1 MWNLITAPEN
11 QIFGIA
17 LALMLLLGVL
27 EVLSMLLGGASE
39 WLDNLLPTAW
49 PTAPTPKWGWTRPT
63 AWWCGF

>member
-27 EVLSMLLGGASE
+27 EVLSMLLGGASG
-39 WLDNLLPTAW
+39 WTTCCPTAW

>member
-39 WLDNLLPTAW
+39 WLDSLADSAHAEVGLDA
-49 PTAPTPKWGWTRPT
+49 AD
-63 AWWCGF
+63 